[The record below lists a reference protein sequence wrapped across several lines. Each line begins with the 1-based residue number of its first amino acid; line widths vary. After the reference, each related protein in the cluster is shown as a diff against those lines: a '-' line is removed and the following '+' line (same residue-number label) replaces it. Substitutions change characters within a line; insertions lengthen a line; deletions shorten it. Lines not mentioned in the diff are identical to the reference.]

1 MQRLINISIIFV
13 LLITTG
19 LNIALLV
26 QNTQLRGQ
34 VANPLVQEV
43 SALPDQDQ
51 ADEIAELQQRLE
63 RAEEDRIEAS
73 REATSLRT
81 QVERLQPAAD
91 GQTSLQEQVEAL
103 EAENERLRNEV
114 ANLQTMNQINGQV
127 VDVRG
132 LVPTGSVPREFMN
145 REELR
150 VYFTEVLDEEFSEE
164 AEQEQRAIL
173 QALDMDSGGSDL
185 RQSQIDELARSVLG
199 FYDHET
205 KDLVV
210 VTDRATMGATDRV
223 TYAHEFT
230 HSLQDQY
237 YDLGALFERAQG
249 NSDYET
255 AIRALVEG
263 DATLTMSL
271 YAETFFS
278 DMDLI
283 NYQLEQIE
291 NLDLTGILYGS
302 GGPYVESAAAFPY
315 NEGSI
320 FVNSIYQAGGWQE
333 VTRAFN
339 NPPRSTEQ
347 IIHPQKY
354 YSGDE
359 PVAMT
364 LPNLV
369 SALGGSWELVSENTL
384 GELYT
389 RIYLQRYISFNQSV
403 LAGEGWG
410 GDRYQ
415 VLRDDEGRLGFA
427 LATAWDTPNDAQEF
441 FTAASAFVMTRGGG
455 NPAVMA
461 STPTQMRWQLADR
474 QYYLSLVGN
483 QVLLLHAP
491 DGATLD
497 GLLGQFQGF

>member
-1 MQRLINISIIFV
+1 MQRLINISIVFV

-26 QNTQLRGQ
+26 QNTQLRNQ
-34 VANPLVQEV
+34 VANPRVQEI
-43 SALPDQDQ
+43 STAPNQEQ
-51 ADEIAELQQRLE
+51 ADEIAELEERLE

-73 REATSLRT
+73 REAASLRT
-81 QVERLQPAAD
+81 QVERLGPAAD
-91 GQTSLQEQVEAL
+91 NQTSLQEQLEAL

-114 ANLQTMNQINGQV
+114 TNLQTMNEINGQV

-150 VYFTEVLDEEFSEE
+150 AYFTDVLEEEFSEE
-164 AEQEQRAIL
+164 AERDQRSVL
-173 QALDMDSGGSDL
+173 QALDMDRGGPDL
-185 RQSQIDELARSVLG
+185 REDQIDELARSVLG
-199 FYDHET
+199 FYNHET

-210 VTDRATMGATDRV
+210 VTERATMGTTDQM
-223 TYAHEFT
+223 TYAHEFA

-255 AIRALVEG
+255 AIRSLVEG
-263 DATLTMSL
+263 DAMVTMSL

-283 NYQLEQIE
+283 NYQLEQIQ
-291 NLDLTGILYGS
+291 NLDLTGFLYGG

-320 FVNSIYQAGGWQE
+320 FVSTLYQVGGWEE

-354 YSGDE
+354 YDGDE
-359 PVAMT
+359 PVAVA
-364 LPNLV
+364 LPDL
-369 SALGGSWELVSENTL
+369 ATGLGGSWELVSENTL

-389 RIYLQRYISFNQSV
+389 RIYLQRFVSFNESV

-415 VLRDDEGRLGFA
+415 VLRDDRGRLGFT
-427 LATAWDTPNDAQEF
+427 LLTAWDTPNDAQEF
-441 FTAASAFVMTRGGG
+441 FTITSAFVMARGGG
-455 NPAVMA
+455 NPETLV

-474 QYYLSLVGN
+474 QYHLSLVDN

-491 DGATLD
+491 DGPTLD

>member
-19 LNIALLV
+19 LNIALLM
-26 QNTQLRGQ
+26 QNTQLRNQ
-34 VANPLVQEV
+34 VANPPVQEISTV
-43 SALPDQDQ
+43 LNQGQ
-51 ADEIAELQQRLE
+51 ADEIAELEERLE

-73 REATSLRT
+73 REAASLRT
-81 QVERLQPAAD
+81 QVDRLQPASD
-91 GQTSLQEQVEAL
+91 NQTSLQEQVEAL

-114 ANLQTMNQINGQV
+114 ANLQMMNQINGQV
-127 VDVRG
+127 VEVRG

-150 VYFTEVLDEEFSEE
+150 AYFTDVLEEEFSEE
-164 AEQEQRAIL
+164 AARDQRSVL
-173 QALDMDSGGSDL
+173 QVLDMDRGGSDL
-185 RQSQIDELARSVLG
+185 RQAQIDELARSVLG
-199 FYDHET
+199 FYNHET

-210 VTDRATMGATDRV
+210 VTERATMGTTDRV

-237 YDLGALFERAQG
+237 YDLGALFERARG

-255 AIRALVEG
+255 AIRSLVEG

-283 NYQLEQIE
+283 NYQLEQIQ

-315 NEGSI
+315 NEGSV
-320 FVNSIYQAGGWQE
+320 FVNTLYQSGGWEE

-359 PVAMT
+359 PVAVA
-364 LPNLV
+364 LPDLAT
-369 SALGGSWELVSENTL
+369 ALGGGWELVSENTL

-389 RIYLQRYISFNQSV
+389 RIYLQRFVSFNQSI

-415 VLRDDEGRLGFA
+415 VLRDDRGRLGFA
-427 LATAWDTPNDAQEF
+427 LLTAWDTPNDAQEF
-441 FTAASAFVMTRGGG
+441 FDITSAYVMARGGG
-455 NPAVMA
+455 NPTVLV
-461 STPTQMRWQLADR
+461 STPTQMRWQLSDR
-474 QYYLSLVGN
+474 QYHLSLVGN

-491 DGATLD
+491 DSPTLD
-497 GLLGQFQGF
+497 ALLGQFQGF